1 MSENNTP
8 TPENP
13 GSSPQG
19 APVQTQDQTPPAP
32 VPAPPPAANLVVSGE
47 VTDERVLQLQ
57 KKLSEAEEARRK
69 AEFLA
74 AEKERENEELKK
86 IPVQVAP
93 KVKREKSMFRPL
105 IGADDDE
112 E

>member
-32 VPAPPPAANLVVSGE
+32 VPAPPPAANLVVHGE

-57 KKLSEAEEARRK
+57 KKLTEAEEARRK

-86 IPVQVAP
+86 IPVPVVP

-105 IGADDDE
+105 IGADDDDE
-112 E
+112 